1 MSDERITELEMKLTF
16 QENTVD
22 ELNKVIYNQQQQID
36 RLRKELNS
44 LKDQFKSLMDS
55 GPGYNA
61 ADEKP
66 PPHY

>member
-55 GPGYNA
+55 GPGHNA